1 MRLTALHC
9 LFWAIDVSEGNTHTV
24 GAFDWIC
31 DLGVKSILEEKY
43 CQPVWIENDGKC
55 RALEE
60 FWKRNLSD
68 VKNGMFIGLIT
79 HIAGEIILEGKFYSE
94 FHGRFRVLERYR
106 SGDSIA
112 RNALNEYSKT
122 IAAGIVNLQSVLDVE
137 SSASVEE
144 SRLGTN

>member
-1 MRLTALHC
+1 MRLTALYC

-79 HIAGEIILEGKFYSE
+79 HIAGEIILEGKFYRGHLD
-94 FHGRFRVLERYR
+94 F
-106 SGDSIA
+106 SGIFKYDK
-112 RNALNEYSKT
+112 LY
-122 IAAGIVNLQSVLDVE
+122 
-137 SSASVEE
+137 
-144 SRLGTN
+144 

>member
-68 VKNGMFIGLIT
+68 VKNGMFIG
-79 HIAGEIILEGKFYSE
+79 
-94 FHGRFRVLERYR
+94 
-106 SGDSIA
+106 
-112 RNALNEYSKT
+112 
-122 IAAGIVNLQSVLDVE
+122 
-137 SSASVEE
+137 
-144 SRLGTN
+144 